1 MGGSANQVSHRSLPV
16 PTCTA
21 EPNPTSR
28 DLLRYLES
36 ETELDRAFTFLYPLP
51 QNPLLYYPEV
61 IKNDLL
67 LPDLVQLLSHDNTDI
82 SLQVVSALYEMTD
95 EDVGE
100 DLLEAEG
107 EGEDE
112 DEKREEM
119 RTKLRL
125 IMGDFIGLLVSL
137 FEMGKDEVTAE
148 TCKLT
153 SSHNP
158 DSWTNPFSN
167 SSSPTSPA

>member
-1 MGGSANQVSHRSLPV
+1 MPIQVAESK
-16 PTCTA
+16 PTFG
-21 EPNPTSR
+21 N
-28 DLLRYLES
+28 LLRYLDS
-36 ETELDRAFTFLYPLP
+36 ETDLDRAFTFLYPLP

-137 FEMGKDEVTAE
+137 AWVDKDEVTAE
-148 TCKLT
+148 ACKLT

-158 DSWTNPFSN
+158 DSWTNPSSN